1 MLGVG
6 LATSLAV
13 VYLGGTCGQ
22 FVRNLLTFVMCDY
35 HVDMHFSKYGS
46 AHFVH
51 LSHEFNEFIDFS
63 ELNAVDSTQTHVFT
77 SIPELLPRYD
87 KVVAITITPNCH
99 EEYII
104 RTINVLMKLNL
115 EEQLVKIDST
125 QLKTDLER
133 YLGYKYKQLAIDI
146 FNTRYDPEFKEI
158 CLYFLFRNMF
168 KNKNEYLFDMEKVWY
183 GNGNI
188 DGCIELSFSVIR
200 NGDTAAFT
208 KFVENVLDK
217 PLSSDQRTYVENMF
231 NKYYNLQDKLLYK
244 DPYEYM
250 KVTSEI
256 ALKKLETLKQRY
268 DRYGIY

>member
-1 MLGVG
+1 M
-6 LATSLAV
+6 ATSLAV

-22 FVRNLLTFVMCDY
+22 FVRNLLTFMVCDY
-35 HVDMHFSKYGS
+35 HVDIHFSKYGS

-51 LSHEFNEFIDFS
+51 LSREFS
-63 ELNAVDSTQTHVFT
+63 EFVDLSALNAIESTQTHDFT
-77 SIPELLPRYD
+77 RIPELLSSYD

-115 EEQLVKIDST
+115 EEQLVKVDST
-125 QLKTDLER
+125 QLKIDLER

-168 KNKNEYLFDMEKVWY
+168 NDKNQYLFDMEKVWY
-183 GNGNI
+183 GEGNI
-188 DGCIELSFSVIR
+188 DGCIELPFSVIR
-200 NGDTAAFT
+200 NGDTATFT
-208 KFVENVLDK
+208 KFVGNVLGE
-217 PLSSDQRTYVENMF
+217 PLSSDQQTYVENMF

-244 DPYEYM
+244 DPYEFM
-250 KVTSEI
+250 KVTKET
-256 ALKKLETLKQRY
+256 ALEKLEALMQRY
-268 DRYGIY
+268 DRYGVY